1 MFDKPKFERFRTLTL
16 KLYTLVAGR
25 EVGAQKA
32 STVRL
37 LYIYIYIERDMHIKM
52 YASVRHKMHDTCNLA
67 GLAEPTGKDKGNT
80 R

>member
-1 MFDKPKFERFRTLTL
+1 MICMINQFEDLDLFL
-16 KLYTLVAGR
+16 KLCILVAGR

-37 LYIYIYIERDMHIKM
+37 LYIYKDMHIKI
-52 YASVRHKMHDTCNLA
+52 YTSVRHKMPDTCNLA